1 MGRNSTVNHAK
12 CVARVDI
19 ENDTIMFRQAE
30 LLGPNP
36 SEAMTKSV
44 CREINSVVYERLRR
58 LAAAH
63 LRGDRRAHALD
74 PVDLISEVYI
84 RLADDRLEF
93 ADQAHFFAI
102 ASRTMYQILVDN
114 ARKQL
119 TAKRG
124 AGEVPV
130 EFEEPHVAAARP
142 RELVALG
149 DALNDLVTFERRIAT
164 AISLRYFFGLTQGEI
179 ATMCHIHPNTVSR
192 DLNRGKVWLR
202 NHLNS

>member
-19 ENDTIMFRQAE
+19 ENDPIMFREAE
-30 LLGPNP
+30 IVGPNP
-36 SEAMTKSV
+36 SEATTKSV
-44 CREINSVVYERLRR
+44 CHEINSVAYDKLRR

-84 RLADDRLEF
+84 RLADDHLTY

-124 AGEVPV
+124 AGEVQV
-130 EFEEPHVAAARP
+130 ELEETHVAAARP
-142 RELVALG
+142 RELVALD
-149 DALNDLVTFERRIAT
+149 DALNELVTLERRMAT
-164 AISLRYFFGLTQGEI
+164 AIALRYFFGLTQEEI
-179 ATMCHIHPNTVSR
+179 ATMCHMHPNTVSR
-192 DLNRGKVWLR
+192 DLNRGKAWLR
-202 NHLNS
+202 NRLNS